1 MRKIDLTKDPILPSL
16 AGLALPIMA
25 TSLIQMAYNLI
36 DMLWIGRIGSAAVA
50 AIGAAG
56 MYMWLSNGLATL
68 AKMGGQVKVAHA
80 LGAKREEEAAEYAQS
95 ALQLSLIF
103 GIGFGLIS
111 VVAATPMISFFK
123 LNSAAVIADAEIY
136 LQITC
141 GGVVFSFLNQVF
153 TGILTAMG
161 NSRVTFVAT
170 TIGLVFNIVLD
181 PALIFGLGPLPAMGV
196 VGAALATVFS
206 QVIVTAIFV
215 VIAYKD
221 HVVLRK
227 IHLLKS
233 FHKESMAQIIRIG
246 FPIGVQSMFFTAIS
260 MIIARMV
267 AGFGDAAVAVQKVGS
282 QIESISWMTAEG
294 FGAAVSAFMAQ
305 NLGAGS
311 KERIIK
317 GYRVAIGLE
326 IVWGILCTV
335 LLIVFPDYIFKIF
348 ITEKEILPMGV
359 DYLKILGVA
368 QFFMCIE
375 LTTAGAFTGLGKTIP
390 PSITSIVLSA
400 VRIPI
405 ASVLVAGGM
414 GLNGIWWSITISCIL
429 KGIVMFVWFLYYLK
443 HDFKRYFPSDV
454 QKTLVDKSVREFYN
468 YT

>member
-123 LNSAAVIADAEIY
+123 LNSAVVIADAETY

-153 TGILTAMG
+153 TGVLTAMG

-221 HVVLRK
+221 RVVFRK

-405 ASVLVAGGM
+405 ASMLVAGGM

-443 HDFKRYFPSDV
+443 HDFKRYFSSGM
-454 QKTLVDKSVREFYN
+454 QKL
-468 YT
+468 

>member
-80 LGAKREEEAAEYAQS
+80 LGGKREEEAAEYAQS

-153 TGILTAMG
+153 TGVLTAMG

-181 PALIFGLGPLPAMGV
+181 PMLIFGLGPLPAMGV

-206 QVIVTAIFV
+206 QVIVTVIFV
-215 VIAYKD
+215 VVAYKD
-221 HVVLRK
+221 HVVFRK
-227 IHLLKS
+227 IHLLTS
-233 FHKESMAQIIRIG
+233 FHKGSMAQIIRIG

-405 ASVLVAGGM
+405 ASVLVAAGM

-443 HDFKRYFPSDV
+443 HDFKSYFPSDV
-454 QKTLVDKSVREFYN
+454 QKL
-468 YT
+468 

>member
-153 TGILTAMG
+153 TGVLTAMG

-405 ASVLVAGGM
+405 ASVLVAVGM

-454 QKTLVDKSVREFYN
+454 QKL
-468 YT
+468 

>member
-405 ASVLVAGGM
+405 ASVLVAAGM

-429 KGIVMFVWFLYYLK
+429 KGIVMFVWFLHYLK

-454 QKTLVDKSVREFYN
+454 QKL
-468 YT
+468 

>member
-1 MRKIDLTKDPILPSL
+1 M
-16 AGLALPIMA
+16 
-25 TSLIQMAYNLI
+25 
-36 DMLWIGRIGSAAVA
+36 
-50 AIGAAG
+50 
-56 MYMWLSNGLATL
+56 ATL

-80 LGAKREEEAAEYAQS
+80 LGAKQAEEAAEYAKS

-103 GIGFGLIS
+103 GIGFGLLS
-111 VVAATPMISFFK
+111 VVAATP
-123 LNSAAVIADAEIY
+123 
-136 LQITC
+136 
-141 GGVVFSFLNQVF
+141 
-153 TGILTAMG
+153 MG
-161 NSRVTFVAT
+161 NSRVTFVST

-181 PALIFGLGPLPAMGV
+181 PVLIFGAGPLPAMGV

-206 QVIVTAIFV
+206 QVIVTLIFV
-215 VIAYKD
+215 VVAYKD
-221 HVVLRK
+221 HVVFRK
-227 IHLLKS
+227 IHLLTR
-233 FHKESMAQIIRIG
+233 FHKESMLQIVRIG
-246 FPIGVQSMFFTAIS
+246 FSIGIQSMFFTAIS

-317 GYRVAIGLE
+317 GYKVAIGLE
-326 IVWGILCTV
+326 IVWGIFCTL
-335 LLIVFPDYIFKIF
+335 LLIVFPDHIFKIF

-375 LTTAGAFTGLGKTIP
+375 LMTAGAFTGLGKTIP

-405 ASVLVAGGM
+405 ASVLVSGGM

-429 KGIVMFVWFLYYLK
+429 KGIVMFAWFLYYLK
-443 HDFKRYFPSDV
+443 HDFKRYFSNSM
-454 QKTLVDKSVREFYN
+454 QKL
-468 YT
+468 

>member
-153 TGILTAMG
+153 TGVLTAMG

-405 ASVLVAGGM
+405 ASVLVAAGM

-454 QKTLVDKSVREFYN
+454 QKL
-468 YT
+468 

>member
-1 MRKIDLTKDPILPSL
+1 MRKIDLTKGPILPSL

-80 LGAKREEEAAEYAQS
+80 LGGKREDEAAEYAQS

-141 GGVVFSFLNQVF
+141 GGVGFSFLNQVF
-153 TGILTAMG
+153 TGVLTAMG

-181 PALIFGLGPLPAMGV
+181 PMLIFGLGPLPAMGV

-206 QVIVTAIFV
+206 QVIVTVIFV
-215 VIAYKD
+215 VVAYKD
-221 HVVLRK
+221 HVVFRK
-227 IHLLKS
+227 IHLLTS
-233 FHKESMAQIIRIG
+233 FQKESMAQIIRIG

-390 PSITSIVLSA
+390 PSIASIVLSA

-405 ASVLVAGGM
+405 ASVLVAAGM

-454 QKTLVDKSVREFYN
+454 QKL
-468 YT
+468 

>member
-443 HDFKRYFPSDV
+443 HDFKSYFPSDV
-454 QKTLVDKSVREFYN
+454 QKL
-468 YT
+468 

>member
-36 DMLWIGRIGSAAVA
+36 DMLWIGRIGSVAVA

-153 TGILTAMG
+153 TGVLTAMG

-181 PALIFGLGPLPAMGV
+181 PALIFGLGPLPVMGV

-221 HVVLRK
+221 HVVFRK

-405 ASVLVAGGM
+405 ASMLVAGGM

-443 HDFKRYFPSDV
+443 HDFKRYFSSGM
-454 QKTLVDKSVREFYN
+454 QKL
-468 YT
+468 

>member
-123 LNSAAVIADAEIY
+123 LNSAVVIADAEIY

-153 TGILTAMG
+153 TGVLTAMG

-221 HVVLRK
+221 RVVFRK

-405 ASVLVAGGM
+405 ASMLVAGGM

-443 HDFKRYFPSDV
+443 HDFKRYFSSGM
-454 QKTLVDKSVREFYN
+454 QKL
-468 YT
+468 

>member
-1 MRKIDLTKDPILPSL
+1 MRKIDLTKGPILPSL

-80 LGAKREEEAAEYAQS
+80 LGAKQEKEAAEYAQS
-95 ALQLSLIF
+95 ALQLSLLF
-103 GIGFGLIS
+103 GIGFGVIS

-123 LNSAAVIADAEIY
+123 LNSDSVIADAEIY

-153 TGILTAMG
+153 TGVLTAMG

-170 TIGLVFNIVLD
+170 TIGLVFNIILD
-181 PALIFGLGPLPAMGV
+181 PVLIFGVGPLQAMGV

-206 QVIVTAIFV
+206 QVIVTIIFV
-215 VIAYKD
+215 IVAYKD
-221 HVVLRK
+221 HLVFRK
-227 IHLLKS
+227 IHLLTR
-233 FHKESMAQIIRIG
+233 FHKESMLQIVRIG
-246 FPIGVQSMFFTAIS
+246 FPIGIQSMFFTAIS

-317 GYRVAIGLE
+317 GYKVAIALE
-326 IVWGILCTV
+326 IVWGIFCTV

-405 ASVLVAGGM
+405 ASVLVSSGM

-429 KGIVMFVWFLYYLK
+429 KGIVMFAWFLYYLK
-443 HDFKRYFPSDV
+443 HDFKRYFLNRV
-454 QKTLVDKSVREFYN
+454 EKL
-468 YT
+468 

>member
-1 MRKIDLTKDPILPSL
+1 MRKIDLTKGPILPSL

-80 LGAKREEEAAEYAQS
+80 LGGKREEEAAEYAQS

-153 TGILTAMG
+153 TGVLTAMG

-181 PALIFGLGPLPAMGV
+181 PMLIFGLGPLPAMGV

-206 QVIVTAIFV
+206 QVIVTVIFV
-215 VIAYKD
+215 VVAYKD
-221 HVVLRK
+221 HVVFRK
-227 IHLLKS
+227 IHLLTS
-233 FHKESMAQIIRIG
+233 FHKGSMAQIIRIG

-405 ASVLVAGGM
+405 ASVLVAAGM

-454 QKTLVDKSVREFYN
+454 QKL
-468 YT
+468 

>member
-153 TGILTAMG
+153 TGVLTAMG

-454 QKTLVDKSVREFYN
+454 QKL
-468 YT
+468 

>member
-153 TGILTAMG
+153 TGVLTAMG

-221 HVVLRK
+221 RVVFRK

-348 ITEKEILPMGV
+348 ITEKKILPMGV

-405 ASVLVAGGM
+405 ASMLVAGGM

-443 HDFKRYFPSDV
+443 HDFKRYFSSGM
-454 QKTLVDKSVREFYN
+454 QKL
-468 YT
+468 

>member
-68 AKMGGQVKVAHA
+68 AKVGGQVKVAHA

-153 TGILTAMG
+153 TGVLTAMG

-181 PALIFGLGPLPAMGV
+181 PAFIFGLGPLPAMGV

-454 QKTLVDKSVREFYN
+454 QKL
-468 YT
+468 

>member
-1 MRKIDLTKDPILPSL
+1 MRKIDLTKGPILPSL

-80 LGAKREEEAAEYAQS
+80 LGGKREEEAAEYAQS

-153 TGILTAMG
+153 TGVLTAMG

-405 ASVLVAGGM
+405 ASVLVAAGM

-443 HDFKRYFPSDV
+443 HDFKSYFPSDV
-454 QKTLVDKSVREFYN
+454 QKL
-468 YT
+468 

>member
-68 AKMGGQVKVAHA
+68 AKVGGQVKVAHA

-153 TGILTAMG
+153 TGVLTAMG

-429 KGIVMFVWFLYYLK
+429 KGIVMFVWFLHYLK

-454 QKTLVDKSVREFYN
+454 QKL
-468 YT
+468 

>member
-246 FPIGVQSMFFTAIS
+246 FPIGVQSMFFTVIS

-405 ASVLVAGGM
+405 ASVLVAAGM

-454 QKTLVDKSVREFYN
+454 QKL
-468 YT
+468 

>member
-405 ASVLVAGGM
+405 ASVLVAAGM

-454 QKTLVDKSVREFYN
+454 QKL
-468 YT
+468 

>member
-68 AKMGGQVKVAHA
+68 AKVGGQVKVAHA

-454 QKTLVDKSVREFYN
+454 QKL
-468 YT
+468 

>member
-181 PALIFGLGPLPAMGV
+181 PALIFGLRPLPAMGV

-405 ASVLVAGGM
+405 ASVLVAVGM

-454 QKTLVDKSVREFYN
+454 QKL
-468 YT
+468 

>member
-1 MRKIDLTKDPILPSL
+1 MRKTDLTKGPILPSL

-429 KGIVMFVWFLYYLK
+429 KGIVMFVWFLHYLK

-454 QKTLVDKSVREFYN
+454 QKL
-468 YT
+468 

>member
-153 TGILTAMG
+153 TGVLTAMG

-215 VIAYKD
+215 VIAYKER
-221 HVVLRK
+221 VVFRK

-454 QKTLVDKSVREFYN
+454 QKL
-468 YT
+468 

>member
-1 MRKIDLTKDPILPSL
+1 MRKIDLTKGPILPSL

-80 LGAKREEEAAEYAQS
+80 LGGKREEEAAEYAQS

-153 TGILTAMG
+153 TGVLTAMG

-181 PALIFGLGPLPAMGV
+181 PMLIFGLGPLPAMGV

-206 QVIVTAIFV
+206 QVIVTVIFV
-215 VIAYKD
+215 VVAYKD
-221 HVVLRK
+221 HVVFRK
-227 IHLLKS
+227 IHLLTS
-233 FHKESMAQIIRIG
+233 FHKGSMAQIIRIG

-400 VRIPI
+400 LRIPI
-405 ASVLVAGGM
+405 ASVLVAAGM

-454 QKTLVDKSVREFYN
+454 QKL
-468 YT
+468 

>member
-405 ASVLVAGGM
+405 ASMLVAGGM

-454 QKTLVDKSVREFYN
+454 QKL
-468 YT
+468 

>member
-153 TGILTAMG
+153 TGVLTAMG

-405 ASVLVAGGM
+405 ASVLVAAGM

-429 KGIVMFVWFLYYLK
+429 KGIVMFVWFLHYLK

-454 QKTLVDKSVREFYN
+454 QKL
-468 YT
+468 

>member
-68 AKMGGQVKVAHA
+68 AKVGGQVKVAHA

-153 TGILTAMG
+153 TGVLTAMG

-405 ASVLVAGGM
+405 ASVLVAVGM

-454 QKTLVDKSVREFYN
+454 QKL
-468 YT
+468 

>member
-429 KGIVMFVWFLYYLK
+429 KGIVMFIWFLYYLK
-443 HDFKRYFPSDV
+443 HDFKGYFPSDV
-454 QKTLVDKSVREFYN
+454 QKL
-468 YT
+468 

>member
-1 MRKIDLTKDPILPSL
+1 M
-16 AGLALPIMA
+16 
-25 TSLIQMAYNLI
+25 
-36 DMLWIGRIGSAAVA
+36 
-50 AIGAAG
+50 
-56 MYMWLSNGLATL
+56 
-68 AKMGGQVKVAHA
+68 
-80 LGAKREEEAAEYAQS
+80 
-95 ALQLSLIF
+95 
-103 GIGFGLIS
+103 
-111 VVAATPMISFFK
+111 
-123 LNSAAVIADAEIY
+123 
-136 LQITC
+136 
-141 GGVVFSFLNQVF
+141 
-153 TGILTAMG
+153 
-161 NSRVTFVAT
+161 
-170 TIGLVFNIVLD
+170 
-181 PALIFGLGPLPAMGV
+181 
-196 VGAALATVFS
+196 
-206 QVIVTAIFV
+206 
-215 VIAYKD
+215 
-221 HVVLRK
+221 LRK

-454 QKTLVDKSVREFYN
+454 QKL
-468 YT
+468 

>member
-153 TGILTAMG
+153 TGVLTAMG

-405 ASVLVAGGM
+405 ASMLVAGGM

-454 QKTLVDKSVREFYN
+454 QKL
-468 YT
+468 

>member
-153 TGILTAMG
+153 TGVLTAMG

-221 HVVLRK
+221 RVVFRK

-405 ASVLVAGGM
+405 ASMLVAGGM

-443 HDFKRYFPSDV
+443 HDFKRYFSSGM
-454 QKTLVDKSVREFYN
+454 QKL
-468 YT
+468 

>member
-221 HVVLRK
+221 HVVFRK

-454 QKTLVDKSVREFYN
+454 QKL
-468 YT
+468 

>member
-68 AKMGGQVKVAHA
+68 AKVGGQVKVAHA

-111 VVAATPMISFFK
+111 VVAETPMISFFK

-153 TGILTAMG
+153 TGVLTAMG

-181 PALIFGLGPLPAMGV
+181 PALIFGLRPLPAMGV

-454 QKTLVDKSVREFYN
+454 QKL
-468 YT
+468 

>member
-153 TGILTAMG
+153 TGVLTAMG

-221 HVVLRK
+221 RVVFRK

-405 ASVLVAGGM
+405 ASMLVAGGM

-454 QKTLVDKSVREFYN
+454 QKL
-468 YT
+468 

>member
-1 MRKIDLTKDPILPSL
+1 MRKIDLTKGPILPSL

-405 ASVLVAGGM
+405 ASVLVAAGM

-429 KGIVMFVWFLYYLK
+429 KGIVMFVWFLHYLK

-454 QKTLVDKSVREFYN
+454 QKL
-468 YT
+468 

>member
-153 TGILTAMG
+153 TGVLTAMG

-405 ASVLVAGGM
+405 ASVLVALGM

-454 QKTLVDKSVREFYN
+454 QKL
-468 YT
+468 

>member
-1 MRKIDLTKDPILPSL
+1 MRKIDLTKGPILPSL

-68 AKMGGQVKVAHA
+68 AKVGGQVKVAHA

-153 TGILTAMG
+153 TGVLTAMG

-429 KGIVMFVWFLYYLK
+429 KGIVMFVWFLHYLK

-454 QKTLVDKSVREFYN
+454 QKL
-468 YT
+468 

>member
-80 LGAKREEEAAEYAQS
+80 LGGKREEEAAEYAQS

-153 TGILTAMG
+153 TGVLTAMG

-181 PALIFGLGPLPAMGV
+181 PMLIFGLGPLPAMGV

-405 ASVLVAGGM
+405 ASVLVAAGM

-454 QKTLVDKSVREFYN
+454 QKL
-468 YT
+468 